1 MLNVIKK
8 QKMLEAQIEGMDGAI
23 FKTLKLFNNK
33 KNLS

>member
-1 MLNVIKK
+1 MLNVIFK
-8 QKMLEAQIEGMDGAI
+8 KMLEAQIEGMDGAI